1 MNLILPSQQPN
12 DAINFSA
19 FVPVGS
25 SDLGGD
31 STYQINTATVAP
43 IPITF
48 WHFSSA
54 IGHTVASIFY
64 RTGHCSKEHLMSKA
78 RFDGHTGGPA
88 SRPIGGKTG

>member
-1 MNLILPSQQPN
+1 MRRFGTQSIRISGDANKVMLMNLILPSQQPN

-31 STYQINTATVAP
+31 STYQINAATVAP

-48 WHFSSA
+48 
-54 IGHTVASIFY
+54 
-64 RTGHCSKEHLMSKA
+64 
-78 RFDGHTGGPA
+78 
-88 SRPIGGKTG
+88 